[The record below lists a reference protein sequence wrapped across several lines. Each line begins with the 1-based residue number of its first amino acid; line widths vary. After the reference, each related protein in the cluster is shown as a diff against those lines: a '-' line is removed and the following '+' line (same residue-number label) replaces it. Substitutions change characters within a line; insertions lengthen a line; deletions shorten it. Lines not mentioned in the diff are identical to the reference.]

1 MNEES
6 LQLQLFETPAPWT
19 IRRTMVPARRLE
31 IQQDHAILL
40 SMVGLIGLAVI
51 FAGGVE
57 RGKQLARVER
67 ALVAPS
73 GPASSSSTSSGEE
86 PRSVG
91 RNSSVSS
98 DRVLESSGTPS
109 SVTERK
115 TPPTPKREDGP
126 RGPKR
131 VASTTSRFAVQVVS
145 YSKPDLAMRELKRLQ
160 VHGESAFLVKKQD
173 KVVLFV
179 GPFTS
184 RQRANNKLVGLKPR
198 YRDCFVRSL

>member
-1 MNEES
+1 MNDEAS
-6 LQLQLFETPAPWT
+6 QLQLFEMPATGT
-19 IRRTMVPARRLE
+19 IRRAMAPARRLE

-40 SMVGLIGLAVI
+40 SMAGLIGLAVI

-57 RGKQLARVER
+57 RGKQRARVER

-73 GPASSSSTSSGEE
+73 SPPSSSSTSSGEE
-86 PRSVG
+86 PLDVV

-115 TPPTPKREDGP
+115 TPPTPKRDSAP

-131 VASTTSRFAVQVVS
+131 VVSTTSRFAVQVVS
-145 YSKPDLAMRELKRLQ
+145 YSKPELAMRELKRLRA
-160 VHGESAFLVKKQD
+160 HGESAFLVKKQD
-173 KVVLFV
+173 KAVLFV

-184 RQRANNKLVGLKPR
+184 RQRANNKLVGLRPR